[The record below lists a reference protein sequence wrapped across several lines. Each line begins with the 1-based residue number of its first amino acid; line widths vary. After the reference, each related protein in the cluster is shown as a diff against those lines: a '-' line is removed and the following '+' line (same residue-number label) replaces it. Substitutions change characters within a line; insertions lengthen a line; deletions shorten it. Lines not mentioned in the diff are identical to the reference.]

1 MTSLAAGAILVALV
15 VGVHDG
21 DTLTLANGPRVRLEG
36 IAAPELAERGGGAAA
51 DVLRALALGR
61 EATCTAAG
69 YRSFD
74 REVMVCQVDGLDLG
88 HVMIASGLARGCRV
102 RGGVVYRPDLDRPD
116 ALPRKLPGYCR

>member
-1 MTSLAAGAILVALV
+1 MTALAAGAILIALV
-15 VGVHDG
+15 TRVSDG
-21 DTLTLANGPRVRLEG
+21 DSFALAGGPRVRLEG

-69 YRSFD
+69 YRSYD
-74 REVMVCQVDGLDLG
+74 REVMTCTVDGLDMG
-88 HVMIASGLARGCRV
+88 HVMIATGLARGCRV
-102 RGGVVYRPDLDRPD
+102 RGGVVYRPELDRPD